1 MPDPLPR
8 DAAQQAR
15 RPAVAQARQPAAV
28 TPGRPE
34 RQGGV
39 RVLRGNP
46 SHEDLAVL
54 TVVLSAVTRRA
65 AAVSAGPGPARA
77 GWGRAEEG
85 PCRSAGSWRAGSRGW
100 AGSQGWGRGR
110 SRA

>member
-34 RQGGV
+34 RPDGV
-39 RVLRGNP
+39 RVLHGNP

-54 TVVLSAVTRRA
+54 TVVLRAVTRRA
-65 AAVSAGPGPARA
+65 AAVPADPGPSRA

-100 AGSQGWGRGR
+100 AGSQG
-110 SRA
+110 